1 MPVPSQGHYGFHSF
15 PVVDWFCLFIY
26 LWVLTFTLQDCLEF
40 GNFVITLIKCSAV
53 KTIQDLIITADI
65 FNGCDVEFWARM
77 IHGLFEYFM
86 SQLLGVMNFSFT
98 TKTVILG
105 NPNVNYSK
113 NAKFYPWV
121 HVAITASVV

>member
-1 MPVPSQGHYGFHSF
+1 
-15 PVVDWFCLFIY
+15 
-26 LWVLTFTLQDCLEF
+26 
-40 GNFVITLIKCSAV
+40 
-53 KTIQDLIITADI
+53 
-65 FNGCDVEFWARM
+65 M